1 MLKIKMDKTPQKVPK
16 DPKRQERGE
25 KSNEMYMKRLKECI
39 ITENQ
44 LSTSSS
50 TGNSTLTTGGSMPST
65 NSSISMVLV

>member
-1 MLKIKMDKTPQKVPK
+1 MGKTPQKVQK

-44 LSTSSS
+44 FSTSSS
-50 TGNSTLTTGGSMPST
+50 TGNSTLNTGGSMPST
-65 NSSISMVLV
+65 NFSISMVLV